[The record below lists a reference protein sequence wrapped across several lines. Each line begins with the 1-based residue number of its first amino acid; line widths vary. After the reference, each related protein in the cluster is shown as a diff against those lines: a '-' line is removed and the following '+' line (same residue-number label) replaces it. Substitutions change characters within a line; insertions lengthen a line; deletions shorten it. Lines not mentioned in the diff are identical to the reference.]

1 MSILKKMKKQ
11 WYLLNKDNY
20 EVIKQEKERQEIVKF
35 FEAFK
40 EVINIR
46 HNQNEKI

>member
-20 EVIKQEKERQEIVKF
+20 EVIKQEKERQQ
-35 FEAFK
+35 
-40 EVINIR
+40 VINFLKDLG
-46 HNQNEKI
+46 KIYNIKPYKE

>member
-20 EVIKQEKERQEIVKF
+20 EVIKQEKERQQVIKF
-35 FEAFK
+35 FKDLGKIYNIKPFK
-40 EVINIR
+40 E
-46 HNQNEKI
+46 